1 MGRMHSKGK
10 GMSSSAL
17 PYKRSPPS
25 WLKTTVAEVRSIAGS
40 DPLQQRRLDVARGLR
55 GTVDDVEYG
64 PSPTRKG
71 QHEGRKDPE
80 RSRRSRDDSVSTAA
94 RARGERSSCP
104 AFFVAAAGQKLPWL
118 CRFSPCAEPGARCRR
133 ASYRS
138 RRPKPSRD
146 ASFSLDVLFSHLL
159 RSPPR
164 SSSSTSSLPL
174 KKKKKK
180 TQVTD
185 QICKLAKKGYTPSQI
200 GVALRDQH
208 GVAQVG
214 AVTNSKVLRILKGSG
229 LAPEIP
235 EDLYYLIKKA
245 VSMRKHLDGFRKD
258 RDGKFR
264 LILVESRIHR
274 LARYYKRAKKLPPTW
289 KYESATASALVA

>member
-180 TQVTD
+180 NSGHRPDLQARQEGLHPLPD
-185 QICKLAKKGYTPSQI
+185 RRRAPGPAWRRPGRRSHQLQGAPHPQGI
-200 GVALRDQH
+200 GPRPGD
-208 GVAQVG
+208 
-214 AVTNSKVLRILKGSG
+214 
-229 LAPEIP
+229 P
-235 EDLYYLIKKA
+235 
-245 VSMRKHLDGFRKD
+245 
-258 RDGKFR
+258 
-264 LILVESRIHR
+264 
-274 LARYYKRAKKLPPTW
+274 
-289 KYESATASALVA
+289 

>member
-94 RARGERSSCP
+94 RARGERSTLPC
-104 AFFVAAAGQKLPWL
+104 FFRRRGWTKAPVAVPFLALHRAWCTMPESQLSKSATETIEGRVLQP
-118 CRFSPCAEPGARCRR
+118 RR
-133 ASYRS
+133 
-138 RRPKPSRD
+138 
-146 ASFSLDVLFSHLL
+146 SFL
-159 RSPPR
+159 
-164 SSSSTSSLPL
+164 SSSSLTSSLFFFDLFSPS

-180 TQVTD
+180 LRSPTRS
-185 QICKLAKKGYTPSQI
+185 ASSPRRATPPPRSASRSGTSMASPRSAQSPTPRCS
-200 GVALRDQH
+200 ASSRDR
-208 GVAQVG
+208 A
-214 AVTNSKVLRILKGSG
+214 SPRRSLRI
-229 LAPEIP
+229 
-235 EDLYYLIKKA
+235 
-245 VSMRKHLDGFRKD
+245 F
-258 RDGKFR
+258 
-264 LILVESRIHR
+264 
-274 LARYYKRAKKLPPTW
+274 T
-289 KYESATASALVA
+289 T

>member
-94 RARGERSSCP
+94 RARGERSTLPC
-104 AFFVAAAGQKLPWL
+104 FFRRRGWTKAPVAVPFLAL
-118 CRFSPCAEPGARCRR
+118 RR
-133 ASYRS
+133 AWCTIPESQLSKSATETIEGRVLQPRRS
-138 RRPKPSRD
+138 
-146 ASFSLDVLFSHLL
+146 FL
-159 RSPPR
+159 
-164 SSSSTSSLPL
+164 SSSSLTSSLFFFDLFSPS
-174 KKKKKK
+174 KKKKKNSGHRPDL
-180 TQVTD
+180 QARQEGLHPLPD
-185 QICKLAKKGYTPSQI
+185 RRRAPGPAWRRPGRRSHQLQGAPHPQGI
-200 GVALRDQH
+200 GPRPGD
-208 GVAQVG
+208 
-214 AVTNSKVLRILKGSG
+214 
-229 LAPEIP
+229 P
-235 EDLYYLIKKA
+235 
-245 VSMRKHLDGFRKD
+245 
-258 RDGKFR
+258 
-264 LILVESRIHR
+264 
-274 LARYYKRAKKLPPTW
+274 
-289 KYESATASALVA
+289 

>member
-1 MGRMHSKGK
+1 MLGATPCSRGALTSRVACAARSMTSSMAHLRPEKASTRGARTLKGRVDLEMI
-10 GMSSSAL
+10 
-17 PYKRSPPS
+17 PF
-25 WLKTTVAEVRSIAGS
+25 
-40 DPLQQRRLDVARGLR
+40 RRLRAQEESD
-55 GTVDDVEYG
+55 
-64 PSPTRKG
+64 
-71 QHEGRKDPE
+71 
-80 RSRRSRDDSVSTAA
+80 RR
-94 RARGERSSCP
+94 CP
-104 AFFVAAAGQKLPWL
+104 AFFVAAAGQKLLWL
-118 CRFSPCAEPGARCRR
+118 CRFSPCTEPGARCRR
-133 ASYRS
+133 ASYRN

-174 KKKKKK
+174 KKKKKP
-180 TQVTD
+180 QVTD